1 MKNNTTKMLGLA
13 TLTALLLGAAGA
25 VQGPTQEDLN
35 NADSATDSW
44 LMYNKGYSGQRHSTL
59 NEINSTNVAQ
69 LKRVCTFDTG
79 DDGSFQIT
87 PQIYKGVAFI
97 ATARRSYAVD
107 ATTCK
112 TLWKNVYTPTSAEV
126 NPVSRGFAIADG
138 VLYRGTS
145 DAHLIA
151 IDAGTGKLLWNVK
164 VDDSS
169 QGYFLS
175 AAPIVWN
182 NKVYIGDAG
191 ADWGVKAKMYAF
203 DTKTG
208 SKAWTFDLIP
218 TGNQPGADS
227 WKKADSTATGGG
239 SVWTSFTLDPA
250 TGLIYLSVGN
260 PAPDF
265 ASQYRPGANLYTNSV
280 VALKAEDGTLD
291 HYYQQIPNDNKD
303 YDTAAAPVLY
313 DLGGQTHVAVATK
326 AGHLFSYN
334 ETQKTQVFK
343 QAMITV
349 KNQEKN
355 PTEAGLP
362 ICPNYSA
369 GSQWSGPSYMPSTKT
384 LVVNAV
390 DWCGVVKLGEVRLIK
405 GQLFFGGAMQLD
417 PAAKAVGNTV
427 AFDAATGKE
436 LWRYSTPGIRI
447 VGGVTTT
454 DGNLVLSGAANGT
467 LYALDGTT
475 GKVLFKA
482 NIDKAPI
489 GGGVATYSVA
499 GKQYIAVAAGNTS
512 KGLNGA
518 KNVTSRV
525 AIFSLP

>member
-1 MKNNTTKMLGLA
+1 MQKKMTAFGLT
-13 TLTALLLGAAGA
+13 TLTALLLSNGLA
-25 VQGPTQEDLN
+25 VQGPTQDELN

-44 LMYNKGYSGQRHSTL
+44 LMYNKGYSAQRHSTL
-59 NEINSTNVAQ
+59 NEINSSNVAN

-97 ATARRSYAVD
+97 ATSRKSYAVN
-107 ATTCK
+107 AANCK
-112 TLWKNVYTPTSAEV
+112 VLWVNVYKPSGPEV
-126 NPVSRGFAIADG
+126 NPVSRGFGIADG
-138 VLYRGTS
+138 VLYRGTG

-151 IDAGTGKLLWNVK
+151 IDAGTGKTLWDKK
-164 VDDSS
+164 VEDST

-182 NKVYIGDAG
+182 GKVFIGDAG

-203 DTKTG
+203 DAKTG
-208 SKAWTFDLIP
+208 DKAWTFDVIP
-218 TGNQPGADS
+218 TGSQAGADS
-227 WKKADSTATGGG
+227 WKKADSTSTGGG
-239 SVWTSFTLDPA
+239 SMWTSFALKPDS
-250 TGLIYLSVGN
+250 GMLYVSVGN

-280 VALKAEDGTLD
+280 VALDANTGKLD

-303 YDTAAAPVLY
+303 YDTAASPMLY
-313 DLGGQTHVAVATK
+313 EANGQPRMAVATK
-326 AGHLFSYN
+326 AGYLFSYD
-334 ETQKTQVFK
+334 ESQKSQVFK
-343 QAMITV
+343 QAMINV

-355 PTEAGLP
+355 PTAAGLP
-362 ICPNYSA
+362 VCPNYSA
-369 GSQWSGPSYMPSTKT
+369 GTQWSGPAYMPGKNLIVT
-384 LVVNAV
+384 NAV
-390 DWCGVVKLGEVRLIK
+390 DWCGVVKLGEVRLIR

-417 PAAKAVGNTV
+417 PANKAVGNTV
-427 AFDAATGKE
+427 AFDANTGKE
-436 LWRYSTPGIRI
+436 VWRYSTPGIRI

-454 DGNLVLSGAANGT
+454 DGNLVFSGAANGT

-475 GKVLFKA
+475 GKVLFKS

-489 GGGVATYSVA
+489 GGGVATYTVA
-499 GKQYIAVAAGNTS
+499 GKQYVAVAAGNTS
-512 KGLNGA
+512 KGLNGV

-525 AIFSLP
+525 AIFALQ

>member
-1 MKNNTTKMLGLA
+1 M
-13 TLTALLLGAAGA
+13 TLTALLMGAAGA

-35 NADSATDSW
+35 NADTATDSW

-59 NEINSTNVAQ
+59 DQINSTNVAN

-79 DDGSFQIT
+79 DDGSFQVT
-87 PQIYKGVAFI
+87 PQIYKGVAFL
-97 ATARRSYAVD
+97 ATGHRSYAID

-112 TLWKNVYTPTSAEV
+112 TLWVNIYKPTGPEV
-126 NPVSRGFAIADG
+126 LSTSRGFAIADG
-138 VLYRGTS
+138 VLYRGTG

-151 IDAGTGKLLWNVK
+151 IDAGTGKTLWNKK

-169 QGYFLS
+169 LGYFLS
-175 AAPIVWN
+175 AAPIVYN
-182 NKVYIGDAG
+182 NKVFIGDAG

-208 SKAWTFDLIP
+208 SKVWTFDLIP
-218 TGNQPGADS
+218 TGDQPGADS

-239 SVWTSFTLDPA
+239 SVWTSFALDPNS
-250 TGLIYLSVGN
+250 GLMYLSVGN

-280 VALKAEDGTLD
+280 VALNVETGKLD
-291 HYYQQIPNDNKD
+291 HFYQQIPNDNKD

-313 DLGGQTHVAVATK
+313 DLDGTQHVAVATK

-334 ETQKTQVFK
+334 EVAKTQLFK

-355 PTEAGLP
+355 PTAAGLP

-369 GSQWSGPSYMPSTKT
+369 GSQWSGPAYMPGSNM

-390 DWCGVVKLGEVRLIK
+390 DWCGTVKLGEVRLIR
-405 GQLFFGGAMQLD
+405 GQLFFGGAMALD
-417 PAAKAVGNTV
+417 PASKAVGNTI
-427 AFDAATGKE
+427 AFDATTGKE

-467 LYALDGTT
+467 FYALDATT
-475 GKVLFKA
+475 GKVLFKS
-482 NIDKAPI
+482 NIEMAPI
-489 GGGVATYSVA
+489 GGGVATYTVA
-499 GKQYIAVAAGNTS
+499 DKQYIAVAAGNTS

-525 AIFSLP
+525 AIYTLP